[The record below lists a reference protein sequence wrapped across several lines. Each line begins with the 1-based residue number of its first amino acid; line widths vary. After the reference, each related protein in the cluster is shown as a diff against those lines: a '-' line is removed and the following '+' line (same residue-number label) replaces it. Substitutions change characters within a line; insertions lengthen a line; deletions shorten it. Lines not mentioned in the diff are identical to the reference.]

1 MNLKDILPPR
11 EIFASRTFY
20 DGVWSISGF
29 PRNANDDMLAINA
42 KKENGKNLYMEFLK
56 KIYFEPL
63 SDLCQ
68 ITRISFFHPD
78 LSFGDDA
85 KTGKREL
92 FFSVPV
98 FARQI
103 LSTIMDD
110 VFEEFYSILKNF
122 KSEEDII
129 NFIRDKVR
137 IDRKKY
143 LDVKKNGMNSEH
155 YQQVYKSYLDFLGAF
170 SKQNQSIGFEEFLT
184 KRERGE
190 SNLLIGLRLYKSIF
204 EKKINIDA
212 LIDCFDYDKFCL
224 TMAKTNLA
232 ECLNI
237 ERQTGQVYN
246 IAHYLQLYSIAIGEM
261 KKINPNYQCVI
272 EYPDEKGKL
281 CSYSTEDLLK
291 EYNAL
296 LVRHPEFTFTFVD
309 YKACREQLKKLG
321 FDDKF
326 VDSFDPSTEQGRKIL
341 IVLLDREKGKEVS
354 ADWTF
359 IPRGVN
365 DNYSEMPDEQNSTS
379 PCIHYPNQPLSDD
392 EAIRRMLESRQL
404 LLNSGWIY
412 RVYGIEKFEGYE
424 GFIYPNGNVI
434 FEKFYE
440 NIDTKEVARSSATYI
455 MNIYNFIDLSKL
467 SKPEIIHLIN
477 SSNNPGV
484 KRVYHVQDMNRWK
497 AKIIGYV
504 IGSYNEDV
512 IDHVNGLINAGTL
525 QKDGGKKNGHN

>member
-1 MNLKDILPPR
+1 MNLIDILPPR
-11 EIFASRTFY
+11 EIFDSRTFY

-78 LSFGDDA
+78 LSFGDNP
-85 KTGKREL
+85 KTGKRDL

-98 FARQI
+98 FASQ
-103 LSTIMDD
+103 LLHTIMDN
-110 VFEEFYSILKNF
+110 VNEEFMLMLDNI
-122 KSEEDII
+122 KSDEDII

-137 IDRKKY
+137 IDMRKY
-143 LDVKKNGMNSEH
+143 LNVKNNGRNSEY
-155 YQQVYKSYLDFLGAF
+155 YQQVYQSYLDFLGTF
-170 SKQNQSIGFEEFLT
+170 SKHIGFDEFLT
-184 KRERGE
+184 KRAQGE
-190 SNLLIGLRLYKSIF
+190 SNLLMGLRDYKRIF
-204 EKKINIDA
+204 EKKIDRDA
-212 LIDCFDYDKFCL
+212 LIDCFDYDKLCL
-224 TMAKTNLA
+224 IMAKTNLA

-237 ERQTGQVYN
+237 ERQTGKVYN

-261 KKINPNYQCVI
+261 KKINPNYQCI
-272 EYPDEKGKL
+272 IQYPDSKGKL
-281 CSYSTEDLLK
+281 CSYSSEDLLK

-296 LVRHPEFTFTFVD
+296 LVRHPEFSFTFVD
-309 YKACREQLKKLG
+309 YKACKEQLKKLG

-341 IVLLDREKGKEVS
+341 TVLVDKERGKEVS

-379 PCIHYPNQPLSDD
+379 PGIHYPNQHLSDD
-392 EAIRRMLESRQL
+392 EVIRRMLESRQL

-440 NIDTKEVARSSATYI
+440 NIETKEVARSSATYI

-484 KRVYHVQDMNRWK
+484 KRVYHVKDMNRWK
-497 AKIIGYV
+497 VKIIGYV
-504 IGSYNEDV
+504 TGSYNEDV
-512 IDHVNGLINAGTL
+512 IEHVNGLINAGTL